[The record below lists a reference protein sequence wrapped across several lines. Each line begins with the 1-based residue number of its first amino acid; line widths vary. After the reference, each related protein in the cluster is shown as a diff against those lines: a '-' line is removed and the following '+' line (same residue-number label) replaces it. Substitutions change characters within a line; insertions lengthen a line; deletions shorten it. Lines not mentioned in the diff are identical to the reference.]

1 MGIRTSDEG
10 ERPRKRKQRSTRS
23 ATYRKGSIYQDKQGI
38 WWYQPPQKDGH
49 RYPRVRCTDGDAAA
63 VAQADW
69 LNQQRAG
76 VNMTA
81 AHQPVIDWL
90 WFWHDNHITPMAA
103 PGYVEWHAQMIRL
116 YLVPALGHHRLN
128 TLAADHVLEL
138 RNHLQQHL
146 APRSVR
152 SVMKILE
159 RAMNQAVESR
169 KIAYNP
175 CLAIKTPKVPRS
187 TRTALSVD
195 QSRALLAAVR
205 GHRLALLYEV
215 ALLYGLRKGEL
226 LGLRWSDVDLGA
238 MRFQVTGQVQTIAG
252 ETKRHDRT
260 KTEDSRR
267 TLPLTPYLE
276 VRFREQ
282 WAMLQEERRGAR
294 WHEHML
300 VFPSEVGTPISPR
313 NLSTHYYDALVRAE
327 LIASAAPALKPAGMA
342 GPKPT
347 KRTPIGP
354 KIPFHGLRHTAL
366 TRLAEVAP
374 RHVVQAIAGHAPGDV
389 TDGYLHATEAEMRA
403 AIMRLEETLSI
414 RRAA

>member
-1 MGIRTSDEG
+1 MGNRANDEG
-10 ERPRKRKQRSTRS
+10 ERPRKRKQRSVRS
-23 ATYRKGSIYQDKQGI
+23 ATYRKGSIYQDQQGR
-38 WWYQPPQKDGH
+38 WWYQPPQKDGQ
-49 RYPRVRCTDGDAAA
+49 RLPRVRCEDRETAEL
-63 VAQADW
+63 AQADW
-69 LNQQRAG
+69 LKQQQAG
-76 VNMTA
+76 VNMAA
-81 AHQPVIDWL
+81 AHQPLGTWL

-103 PGYVEWHAQMIRL
+103 PSYVEWHAQMIRL

-128 TLAADHVLEL
+128 TLTADHVLEL
-138 RNHLQQHL
+138 RNHLQQNL

-169 KIAYNP
+169 KVAFNP

-187 TRTALSVD
+187 NRTALSVD
-195 QSRALLAAVR
+195 ESRALLAAIR

-215 ALLYGLRKGEL
+215 ALLYGPRKGEL
-226 LGLRWSDVDLGA
+226 LGLRWSDVDLEG
-238 MRFQVTGQVQTIAG
+238 MRFHITGQVQTIGG

-276 VRFREQ
+276 SRFREQ
-282 WAMLQEERRGAR
+282 WAMLQQERRSER
-294 WHEHML
+294 WIEHGL
-300 VFPSEVGTPISPR
+300 VFPSEVGTPMTPR

-327 LIASAAPALKPAGMA
+327 LIASVAPAPKAAGVA

-347 KRTPIGP
+347 KRKAIGP
-354 KIPFHGLRHTAL
+354 KIPFHVLRHTAL

-389 TDGYLHATEAEMRA
+389 TDGYLHATETEMRQ
-403 AIMRLEETLSI
+403 AISRLEETLKV